1 MNPKFVLRM
10 TAPLVG
16 ISLLLLAV
24 GVVSAWYV
32 HRLQKQ
38 NSELLARDVASM
50 LAAEDLEIKM
60 REVRSCVSCFLREGR
75 LDYLHQIPPLRVATK
90 QLVGTAKESATTA
103 HEIELL
109 SQIERGR
116 SRFFAELDER
126 TKSKKSDVQAR
137 LTEMMSDHRIESEIF
152 DPARAYVDFHRQVVA
167 RSSEQ
172 SQIMAD
178 RMGLGLLLLGL
189 CGSAAG
195 LLAGFGIA
203 RVISRSIVQLS
214 VPVHGAAGKL
224 NEVVGPITLSAG
236 GGFEELEVAL
246 QNMADHIG
254 TVVERLEQREREVLR
269 GEQLAAVGQLAA
281 GIAHELRNPLMAIN
295 ILVQAAAERED
306 GSGLRGR
313 DLAVVEEE
321 IGRLDSSIQSLLDFA
336 RPPRP
341 AKALVDVRQLVN
353 QTLDLV
359 SARAEQQ
366 RVAIRRE
373 APQPAAFVEIDG
385 GQIRQVLLNLLLNS
399 LDAMPGGGNV
409 RVQIRSAPHSAAQPA
424 DAADLAHLGTEPGY
438 LIQIAD
444 SGCGLPEALGDRIFE
459 PFVSTKETGT
469 GLGLPICRRIIAEH
483 GGWIDAENHP
493 AGGAVFSIWLP
504 AVAPPVQSIGG
515 VGAAGGVPAVGGSIA
530 ASGAVS
536 AVPVP
541 ALPLNRLELI
551 DATSARS

>member
-116 SRFFAELDER
+116 SRFFAELDQR
-126 TKSKKSDVQAR
+126 TKSKKSDVHAR

-203 RVISRSIVQLS
+203 RAISRSIVQLS

-341 AKALVDVRQLVN
+341 AKALVDVQQLVN

-373 APQPAAFVEIDG
+373 APQPPALVEIDG

-409 RVQIRSAPHSAAQPA
+409 RVQIRSAPHSAAHPA
-424 DAADLAHLGTEPGY
+424 DAADLAHLGTDSGY

-444 SGCGLPEALGDRIFE
+444 SGCGLPEDLGDRIFE

-483 GGWIDAENHP
+483 GGWIGAENHP

-504 AVAPPVQSIGG
+504 AAASPLQSIGG
-515 VGAAGGVPAVGGSIA
+515 VGAAGGSMAAGS
-530 ASGAVS
+530 AVS
-536 AVPVP
+536 AGPW
-541 ALPLNRLELI
+541 
-551 DATSARS
+551 S

>member
-1 MNPKFVLRM
+1 MSPKFVLRM

-24 GVVSAWYV
+24 GIVAAWYV

-75 LDYLHQIPPLRVATK
+75 IDYLHQIPPLKEATK
-90 QLVGTAKESATTA
+90 QLVGTAKESATTP

-109 SQIERGR
+109 ERLERGR
-116 SRFFAELDER
+116 VRFFAELDDR
-126 TKSKKSDVQAR
+126 TNSNKSEVRAR
-137 LTEMMSDHRIESEIF
+137 LTKLMNDHRMEGEIF

-172 SQIMAD
+172 SQIMAN

-203 RVISRSIVQLS
+203 RAISRSIVQLS

-341 AKALVDVRQLVN
+341 SKTLVDVRQLVN
-353 QTLDLV
+353 QSLDLV

-373 APQPAAFVEIDG
+373 AAQPPAFVEIDG

-399 LDAMPGGGNV
+399 LDAMPGGGNLGV
-409 RVQIRSAPHSAAQPA
+409 HIRAAPSSASDSTGSVGSPSAQARS
-424 DAADLAHLGTEPGY
+424 GY

-444 SGCGLPEALGDRIFE
+444 SGCGLPEDLGDRIFE

-483 GGWIDAENHP
+483 GGWIGAENHP

-504 AVAPPVQSIGG
+504 AAERPAPTAGG
-515 VGAAGGVPAVGGSIA
+515 IASAGGVPA
-530 ASGAVS
+530 
-536 AVPVP
+536 
-541 ALPLNRLELI
+541 LPLHRLELI

>member
-1 MNPKFVLRM
+1 MSPKFVLRM
-10 TAPLVG
+10 TAPLIG
-16 ISLLLLAV
+16 ISLLLLGV
-24 GVVSAWYV
+24 GIVSAWYV

-60 REVRSCVSCFLREGR
+60 REVRSNVSSFLREGKH
-75 LDYLHQIPPLRVATK
+75 DYLHQIPPLRVATK
-90 QLVGTAKESATTA
+90 QLVGTAKESATTP
-103 HEIELL
+103 HELELL
-109 SQIERGR
+109 ARIERGR
-116 SRFFAELDER
+116 SRFFSEIDDR
-126 TKSKKSDVQAR
+126 TKSNGSELRASLSQL
-137 LTEMMSDHRIESEIF
+137 LTDHRLEREIF
-152 DPARAYVDFHRQVVA
+152 GPAREYVDFHRQVVA

-195 LLAGFGIA
+195 VLAGFGIA
-203 RVISRSIVQLS
+203 RGISRSIVQLS
-214 VPVHGAAGKL
+214 IPVHGAAGKL
-224 NEVVGPITLSAG
+224 NEVVGPITLSTG

-281 GIAHELRNPLMAIN
+281 GIAHELRNPLMAIK

-306 GSGLRGR
+306 GGGLRGR
-313 DLAVVEEE
+313 DLAVVDEE
-321 IGRLDSSIQSLLDFA
+321 ICRLDSSIQSLLDFA

-341 AKALVDVRQLVN
+341 STALVDLRQLVN

-366 RVAIRRE
+366 RVALRRDS
-373 APQPAAFVEIDG
+373 AQPPAFVEVDS

-409 RVQIRSAPHSAAQPA
+409 RLQIRPAPA
-424 DAADLAHLGTEPGY
+424 DRSGSTDAAWLTMTGENSGY

-444 SGCGLPEALGDRIFE
+444 SGCGLPEDLGDRIFE
-459 PFVSTKETGT
+459 PFISTKETGT

-483 GGWIDAENHP
+483 GGWIGAENHP
-493 AGGAVFSIWLP
+493 AGGAIFSIWLP
-504 AVAPPVQSIGG
+504 AAERAALGG
-515 VGAAGGVPAVGGSIA
+515 SFASAGGVPALTSQR
-530 ASGAVS
+530 
-536 AVPVP
+536 PE
-541 ALPLNRLELI
+541 LLN
-551 DATSARS
+551 ATSARS

>member
-1 MNPKFVLRM
+1 MSPKFVLRM

-75 LDYLHQIPPLRVATK
+75 PDYLHQIPPLRVATK

-103 HEIELL
+103 HEIELI

-116 SRFFAELDER
+116 TRFFAELDDR
-126 TKSKKSDVQAR
+126 TKSKSEVRAR
-137 LTEMMSDHRIESEIF
+137 LTALMNDHRMEEEIF

-167 RSSEQ
+167 HSSEQ

-203 RVISRSIVQLS
+203 RAISRSIVQLS

-236 GGFEELEVAL
+236 GGFEELEDAL

-373 APQPAAFVEIDG
+373 APQPPAFVEIDG

-399 LDAMPGGGNV
+399 LDAMPGGGNL
-409 RVQIRSAPHSAAQPA
+409 RVQIRSAPHSVAHSA
-424 DAADLAHLGTEPGY
+424 DTAELAPPESPGY

-444 SGCGLPEALGDRIFE
+444 SGCGLPEDLGDRIFE

-483 GGWIDAENHP
+483 SGWIGAENHP
-493 AGGAVFSIWLP
+493 AGGAIFSIWLP
-504 AVAPPVQSIGG
+504 AAESSVQS
-515 VGAAGGVPAVGGSIA
+515 AGGGMA
-530 ASGAVS
+530 ASGG
-536 AVPVP
+536 VP
-541 ALPLNRLELI
+541 ALPLDRLELI

>member
-60 REVRSCVSCFLREGR
+60 REVRSCVSCFLREGQ

-90 QLVGTAKESATTA
+90 QLVGTAKESATTP
-103 HEIELL
+103 HEVELL

-116 SRFFAELDER
+116 SRFFAELDDR
-126 TKSKKSDVQAR
+126 TKAEKSDVRVR
-137 LTEMMSDHRIESEIF
+137 LTKLMNDHRMEGEIF

-203 RVISRSIVQLS
+203 RAISRSIVQLS

-373 APQPAAFVEIDG
+373 AQPPAYVEIDG

-399 LDAMPGGGNV
+399 LDAMPGGGNL
-409 RVQIRSAPHSAAQPA
+409 RVQIRSAPHSAAHSMG
-424 DAADLAHLGTEPGY
+424 AADLAPPESPGY

-444 SGCGLPEALGDRIFE
+444 SGCGLPEDLGERIFE

-483 GGWIDAENHP
+483 GGWIGAENHP

-504 AVAPPVQSIGG
+504 AAESSAPLGG
-515 VGAAGGVPAVGGSIA
+515 GGTAVGGAPS
-530 ASGAVS
+530 ASG
-536 AVPVP
+536 VP
-541 ALPLNRLELI
+541 ALPLDRLELI